1 MATSDRD
8 LVAEEAGSL
17 LKRVDEGE
25 ARSFRRC
32 RRAVN
37 AAEDFVD
44 SIGGFENQENWT
56 EEDKSILLGLAK
68 NVKRACNL

>member
-8 LVAEEAGSL
+8 RGVEEAGEL
-17 LKRVDEGE
+17 LKRADEGE

-32 RRAVN
+32 RRALN
-37 AAEDFVD
+37 AAEGFVD

-56 EEDKSILLGLAK
+56 DEDRSILVGLAK